1 MKIKPFI
8 KLIRPLNVTITFLSV
23 WAGVFISAGKIES
36 GNLFKILLAS
46 IGAALI
52 NASGNVTNDVFDIAT
67 DKANRKKNRPLV
79 DGEISKKAAVIFYV
93 ILTLLSI
100 PFLYYS
106 GTAQLI
112 IGTISIV
119 LLFLYSLFLKRLP
132 MLGNIIVGLETGL
145 VFVYAGFLT
154 ETWWNS
160 FIPFYFAVHINIIRE
175 LIKSWE
181 DLPGDSQNFIYT
193 LPYFIEE
200 TTTKI
205 VIAVLSVLLMFV
217 TYLPYYF
224 SKYNEY
230 YLILVMLGVNIPL
243 IYVIKK
249 IFEKEADFPKIHKT
263 MKAVMLFGLL
273 AMVVGV
279 M

>member
-8 KLIRPLNVTITFLSV
+8 KLIRPLNVAITFLSV

-36 GNLFKILLAS
+36 GNLLKILLAS

-52 NASGNVTNDVFDIAT
+52 NASGNVINDVFDIAT

-112 IGTISIV
+112 IGIISIV
-119 LLFLYSLFLKRLP
+119 LLFLYSLILKRLP

-160 FIPFYFAVHINIIRE
+160 FIPFYFALHINIIRE

-230 YLILVMLGVNIPL
+230 YLIIVMLGVNIPL

-249 IFEKEADFPKIHKT
+249 IFEKETDFPKVHKT
-263 MKAVMLFGLL
+263 MKAAMLLGLL

>member
-36 GNLFKILLAS
+36 GNLLKILLAS

-52 NASGNVTNDVFDIAT
+52 NASGNVINDVFDIAT
-67 DKANRKKNRPLV
+67 DRANRKKNRPLV
-79 DGEISKKAAVIFYV
+79 DGEISKKSAIVFYL
-93 ILTLLSI
+93 ILTILSI

-112 IGTISIV
+112 IGIISIV
-119 LLFLYSLFLKRLP
+119 LLFLYSFFLKRLP

-160 FIPFYFAVHINIIRE
+160 FIPFYFAVHINIVRE

-217 TYLPYYF
+217 TYLPYHF

-230 YLILVMLGVNIPL
+230 YLIIVMFGVNIPL

-249 IFEKEADFPKIHKT
+249 IFEKKPEFPKIHKAL
-263 MKAVMLFGLL
+263 KAAMLFGLL

>member
-36 GNLFKILLAS
+36 GNLLKILLAS

-52 NASGNVTNDVFDIAT
+52 NASGNVINDVFDIAT

-100 PFLYYS
+100 PFLYYC

-160 FIPFYFAVHINIIRE
+160 FIPFYFAVHINIVRE

-224 SKYNEY
+224 SKFNEY
-230 YLILVMLGVNIPL
+230 YLIIVMLGVNIPL

-249 IFEKEADFPKIHKT
+249 IFEKEIDFPKIHKT
-263 MKAVMLFGLL
+263 MKAAMLFGLL

>member
-36 GNLFKILLAS
+36 GNLLKILLAS

-52 NASGNVTNDVFDIAT
+52 NASGNVINDVFDIAT

-79 DGEISKKAAVIFYV
+79 VEEISKKSAVIFYV

-112 IGTISIV
+112 IGAISIV

-160 FIPFYFAVHINIIRE
+160 FIPFYFAVHINIVRE

-224 SKYNEY
+224 SKFNEY
-230 YLILVMLGVNIPL
+230 YLIIVMLGVNIPL

-249 IFEKEADFPKIHKT
+249 IFEERPEFPKIHKA
-263 MKAVMLFGLL
+263 MKAAMLFGLL